1 MEGKPADRYT
11 SPNSTDII
19 GRIPISRNPSS
30 SFNNIV
36 YTNIANDSDTR
47 TYFGPVNLSKFRI
60 RLLNDKGLILNLNNM
75 DWSFSIIVTQLYQY

>member
-1 MEGKPADRYT
+1 MINNNGKFQIDDV
-11 SPNSTDII
+11 NSSLLKNWGIINDAIWSDID
-19 GRIPISRNPSS
+19 
-30 SFNNIV
+30 
-36 YTNIANDSDTR
+36 NDSDTR